1 VLAPAVV
8 DARSMDRETHARYLD
23 YREKHVYFG
32 GKKPMLGKDE
42 FVVADK
48 EFGELDAKGDK
59 REDEEEVR
67 YEELATLLHRD

>member
-1 VLAPAVV
+1 
-8 DARSMDRETHARYLD
+8 MDRETHARYLD
-23 YREKHVYFG
+23 YREKHQYFG
-32 GKKPMLGKDE
+32 GKKPMLNMADFE
-42 FVVADK
+42 TADK